1 MQWFEFGG
9 KYGIRFDFDT
19 ILTFRQWETIA
30 PAIELVA
37 GICRGFDI
45 QCRIARIIIGWWRYQ
60 TTRQIGSD
68 SYVITQ
74 RFEVSHKGRIACIDR
89 VIQLCRSPYRIAI
102 FVLPMVERVTVV
114 WISDD
119 IGYTTKRLFIGKLRY
134 RAMRFV
140 HRCFYRVE
148 IRFEIGNE
156 VRILRRHAVINGVG
170 CAARIPTRQMITI
183 LRCGINLHIRLIFV
197 LRTVRHYGT
206 LSFVGFGLHPI
217 ACFAE
222 CGLKERI
229 VGNHLIGKRFRL

>member
-9 KYGIRFDFDT
+9 KYGIRLDFDT
-19 ILTFRQWETIA
+19 IRTFRQWEAIA
-30 PAIELVA
+30 PTIELVA

-60 TTRQIGSD
+60 TTRPIGSD

-89 VIQLCRSPYRIAI
+89 VIQRCRSPYRIAI

-140 HRCFYRVE
+140 RRSCHHVKV
-148 IRFEIGNE
+148 RFEIGDE
-156 VRILRRHAVINGVG
+156 VRVGRRHTIINGVG
-170 CAARIPTRQMITI
+170 GAARIPPRQMITI
-183 LRCGINLHIRLIFV
+183 VRRGINLHIRLIFV
-197 LRTVRHYGT
+197 LRTIRHYRT
-206 LSFVGFGLHPI
+206 LSFVGFGIYPI
-217 ACFAE
+217 FRLAE
-222 CGLKERI
+222 CGRKGRI
-229 VGNHLIGKRFRL
+229 VVNHLIGKRFRW